1 MINYCFQNDAVVFK
15 LDLLL
20 HTKTLPVNFKLST
33 KYLQIKSSLAEVGLV
48 EPVIVFIDSVK
59 NHVKI
64 IDGHLRVEALKDLGE
79 NKVKCLI
86 SSVYDTFTPNSRVN
100 RITIIQEQRMIKE
113 ALDSGISI
121 EKLSLALNISV
132 DAIKGK
138 IRVLNGISP
147 EVIHI
152 FSNHHVPKAT
162 FHVLKQM
169 KPMRQIECSKLM
181 INVENFSRNFALSL
195 LHNTPPNLLAGKSTN
210 LETDTAGR
218 RKMLDRLEREMAQV
232 HVDTQKLKETY
243 GVNTLKLVII
253 KSHITSLLD
262 NPKILQWLLK
272 NKPELLTELNKI
284 SSINSLDDEGK
295 VSPA

>member
-1 MINYCFQNDAVVFK
+1 MINYCFHNDPVVFK
-15 LDLLL
+15 LDSLTY
-20 HTKTLPVNFKLST
+20 TKILPSNIKLST

-48 EPVIVFIDSVK
+48 EPIIIFIDTVK
-59 NHVKI
+59 NNVKI
-64 IDGHLRVEALKDLGE
+64 IDGHLRVEALKELGE
-79 NKVKCLI
+79 GKVKCLI
-86 SSVYDTFTPNSRVN
+86 SSVYDTYTPNSRVN

-113 ALDSGISI
+113 ALNSGISI
-121 EKLSLALNISV
+121 EKLSLALNMSA
-132 DAIKGK
+132 DAIRGK
-138 IRVLNGISP
+138 IRILNGISP
-147 EVIHI
+147 EVINL
-152 FSNHHVPKAT
+152 FSNHYVPKAT

-169 KPMRQIECSKLM
+169 KPMRQIECSRLM

-195 LHNTPPNLLAGKSTN
+195 LHNTPTNLLIGKSEV

-253 KSHITSLLD
+253 KSHITNILD
-262 NPKILQWLLK
+262 NSKILQWLLK

-284 SSINSLDDEGK
+284 SSINSLED
-295 VSPA
+295 

>member
-15 LDLLL
+15 LDSLM
-20 HTKTLPVNFKLST
+20 HTKTLPSNFKLST
-33 KYLQIKSSLAEVGLV
+33 KYLQIKSSLLEVGLV
-48 EPVIVFIDSVK
+48 EPVIVFIDSEK

-79 NKVKCLI
+79 SKVKCLI

-113 ALDSGISI
+113 ALNSGIQI
-121 EKLSLALNISV
+121 EKLSLALNISI
-132 DAIKGK
+132 DAIRGK

-147 EVIHI
+147 EVIHA
-152 FSNHHVPKAT
+152 FSNHHVPKTT
-162 FHVLKQM
+162 FYVLKQM

-195 LHNTPPNLLAGKSTN
+195 LHNTPSNLLVTGTGH
-210 LETDTAGR
+210 LETDNAGR

-232 HVDTQKLKETY
+232 HVDTQKLKDTY
-243 GVNTLKLVII
+243 GVNMLRLVIV

-262 NPKILQWLLK
+262 NPKILQWLLR
-272 NKPELLTELNKI
+272 NKPDLLTELNKI
-284 SSINSLDDEGK
+284 STINSLDE
-295 VSPA
+295 

>member
-1 MINYCFQNDAVVFK
+1 MINYCFHNDAIVFK
-15 LDLLL
+15 LDSLM
-20 HTKTLPVNFKLST
+20 HTKILPSNFKLST

-48 EPVIVFIDSVK
+48 EPIIIYIDSVK

-64 IDGHLRVEALKDLGE
+64 IDGHLRVEALKELGE

-86 SSVYDTFTPNSRVN
+86 SSVYDTYTPNSRVN

-113 ALDSGISI
+113 ALNSGIPI
-121 EKLSLALNISV
+121 EKLSLALNMSV
-132 DAIKGK
+132 DAIRGK

-162 FHVLKQM
+162 FHILKQM
-169 KPMRQIECSKLM
+169 KPMRQIECSALM

-195 LHNTPPNLLAGKSTN
+195 LHNTPPSLLIGKPENVETN
-210 LETDTAGR
+210 TVGR
-218 RKMLDRLEREMAQV
+218 RQMLDRLEREMAQV

-243 GVNTLKLVII
+243 GVNTLKLVIV
-253 KSHITSLLD
+253 KTHITSLLD

-272 NKPELLTELNKI
+272 HKPEFLTELNKI
-284 SSINSLDDEGK
+284 SSINSLED
-295 VSPA
+295 

>member
-1 MINYCFQNDAVVFK
+1 MINYCFHNNPIFFK
-15 LDLLL
+15 LDALTY
-20 HTKTLPVNFKLST
+20 TKTLPANIKLST

-48 EPVIVFIDSVK
+48 EPVVIFIDTVK
-59 NHVKI
+59 NNVKI
-64 IDGHLRVEALKDLGE
+64 IDGHLRVEALKELGE
-79 NKVKCLI
+79 IKVKCLI

-113 ALDSGISI
+113 ALTSGISI
-121 EKLSLALNISV
+121 EKLSLALNMSV
-132 DAIKGK
+132 DVLKGK

-147 EVIHI
+147 EVIHL

-169 KPMRQIECSKLM
+169 KPMRQIECSRLM

-195 LHNTPPNLLAGKSTN
+195 LHSTPPNLLTRKSEI
-210 LETDTAGR
+210 LENDTAGR

-232 HVDTQKLKETY
+232 HVDTQKIKETY

-253 KSHITSLLD
+253 KSHIINLLN

-272 NKPELLTELNKI
+272 NKPEFLTELNKI
-284 SSINSLDDEGK
+284 SSINSLED
-295 VSPA
+295 

>member
-1 MINYCFQNDAVVFK
+1 MINYCFHNNAVFFK
-15 LDLLL
+15 LDSLM
-20 HTKTLPVNFKLST
+20 HTKTLPPNYKLST
-33 KYLQIKSSLAEVGLV
+33 KYLQIKSSLAEVGMV
-48 EPVIVFIDSVK
+48 EPIVIFIDSEK

-79 NKVKCLI
+79 KKVKCLI
-86 SSVYDTFTPNSRVN
+86 SSIYDTFTPNCRVN

-113 ALDSGISI
+113 ALNSGIPI
-121 EKLSLALNISV
+121 EKLSLALNMSV

-147 EVIHI
+147 EVINI

-162 FHVLKQM
+162 FHILKQM
-169 KPMRQIECSKLM
+169 KPMRQIECSVLM

-195 LHNTPPNLLAGKSTN
+195 LHNTPPNLLIGKPEN

-243 GVNTLKLVII
+243 GVNTLKLVIV
-253 KSHITSLLD
+253 KTHITSLLN

-272 NKPELLTELNKI
+272 HKPEFLTELNKI
-284 SSINSLDDEGK
+284 SSINSLED
-295 VSPA
+295 